1 MPEDDVDDVIS
12 DIRSS
17 GKKNASGPSGVP
29 VIEST
34 TEPTTEGFEE
44 SPRFVTDGSEY
55 QAVRNIIFSS
65 TEEHE
70 IGGGR
75 FLIIAGA
82 MLLCTGLLLEWLDG
96 SRRRAEA
103 NDVYQ
108 PPPEDNQEGV
118 ENG

>member
-17 GKKNASGPSGVP
+17 GKKKAP
-29 VIEST
+29 VTEAM

-44 SPRFVTDGSEY
+44 SPRFVTSDSSEY
-55 QAVRNIIFSS
+55 QAVRNLIFSS
-65 TEEHE
+65 SEEHE
-70 IGGGR
+70 MGGGK
-75 FLIIAGA
+75 FMILAGA
-82 MLLCTGLLLEWLDG
+82 MLLCTGLLLEWLDR

-108 PPPEDNQEGV
+108 PPATEDNQSMPES
-118 ENG
+118 